1 MLRFLAVT
9 AIIFSCISARAEVV
23 HDVEYYILKLQ
34 NRDKWAKEDQQLDR
48 RLQLHLCR
56 ARAGHHCKSGGT
68 NGSQF
73 AQAML
78 QPLGSLRPK

>member
-34 NRDKWAKEDQQLDR
+34 NRDKWAKEDQKLDR

-56 ARAGHHCKSGGT
+56 ARAGHHCKGVVPTALNSRKRCC
-68 NGSQF
+68 N
-73 AQAML
+73 L
-78 QPLGSLRPK
+78 WDP